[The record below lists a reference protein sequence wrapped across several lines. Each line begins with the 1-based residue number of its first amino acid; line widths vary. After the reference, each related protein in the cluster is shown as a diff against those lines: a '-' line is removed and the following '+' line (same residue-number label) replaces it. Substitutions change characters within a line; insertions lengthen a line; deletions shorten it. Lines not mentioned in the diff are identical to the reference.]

1 MRRIPFV
8 LFFFFFCCTFLGS
21 RWPSARESCGRAIC
35 GLSVGTPRTPQ
46 GQKKKETKG
55 PESRKRVKIDGVSFF
70 TTQQPTHLRLRG
82 LWQNQLSERVVHPRV
97 HVLRTGPQKTK
108 KGRHARLPTTGN
120 MTAFHRPTHDRTH
133 AHRKGRAKVALMQ
146 AGINRSAEPAAC
158 GDGQA

>member
-8 LFFFFFCCTFLGS
+8 RLFLLYVPRQSVAFC
-21 RWPSARESCGRAIC
+21 ARKLWTCNMWAKCGYAKDPA
-35 GLSVGTPRTPQ
+35 GTE
-46 GQKKKETKG
+46 KKKETKG
-55 PESRKRVKIDGVSFF
+55 PESRKRVKIDGTSFF

-108 KGRHARLPTTGN
+108 KRRHARLPTTGN